1 MIYTAYKNGERKGLS
16 SDFVTLI
23 IMTGIINDDVLKEL
37 FNESYGTVQTPIGEV
52 TMGDFVES
60 YLDYNEWNA
69 LLLETAEEFVQ
80 ALENERSWYLSA
92 PFVEAMSYGEWIF
105 YRKCDDNNREERKQ
119 CLVRNLKNIDCT
131 DIFRTVNRMEGE
143 W

>member
-16 SDFVTLI
+16 SDFTTLVI
-23 IMTGIINDDVLKEL
+23 TTGIINDNVLREL
-37 FNESYGTVQTPIGEV
+37 FNENYGTVKTPIGEIA
-52 TMGDFVES
+52 MGDLIES
-60 YLDYNEWNA
+60 YLDYNEWNT

-92 PFVEAMSYGEWIF
+92 PYVEAMSYGEWLF
-105 YRKCDDNNREERKQ
+105 YRKCDDSHEERKQ
-119 CLVRNLKNIDCT
+119 CLARNLKNIDCT